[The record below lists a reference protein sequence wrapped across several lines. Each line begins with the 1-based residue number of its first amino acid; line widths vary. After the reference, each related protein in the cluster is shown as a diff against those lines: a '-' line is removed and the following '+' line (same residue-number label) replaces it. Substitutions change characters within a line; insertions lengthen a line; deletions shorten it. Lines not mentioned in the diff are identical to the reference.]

1 MERRHIYYSF
11 ITQTIPLS
19 DQSVIISDTSVG
31 FNAYL
36 KSIIQHAYIQ
46 WHFIQECWHKLSISK
61 LDMNH
66 NCHFLYSITHYIYV
80 FFWCM
85 LLYFNFFQL
94 NNVGFSLSYILLF
107 TFKISPCLEHKSST
121 ESWRNLSSFLR
132 IFLYDFAFE
141 FLQIWNKYF
150 LGTGNEQWH
159 AALII
164 MPHSEG

>member
-1 MERRHIYYSF
+1 MERRPIYYSF

-19 DQSVIISDTSVG
+19 DQSVIISGTSVG

-94 NNVGFSLSYILLF
+94 SNVGFSLSYILLF
-107 TFKISPCLEHKSST
+107 NFKISPCLEEIFPPFWGYFFMILLLNFYKSET
-121 ESWRNLSSFLR
+121 NIFWVLVMSSDML
-132 IFLYDFAFE
+132 L
-141 FLQIWNKYF
+141 L
-150 LGTGNEQWH
+150 
-159 AALII
+159 
-164 MPHSEG
+164 